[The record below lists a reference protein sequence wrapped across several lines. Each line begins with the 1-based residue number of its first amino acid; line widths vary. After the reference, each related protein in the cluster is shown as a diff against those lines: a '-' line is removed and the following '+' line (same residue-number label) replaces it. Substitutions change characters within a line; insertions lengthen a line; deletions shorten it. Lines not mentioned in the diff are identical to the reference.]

1 MSESDKFYFY
11 LYYACV
17 GFFTDDIYG
26 DLNTDEIKQ
35 FKYKFANACKD
46 FKFYLFGEK
55 ISYDI
60 DKLKEKI
67 QDIENCIF
75 KALNDEGEFIITIMN
90 GIINRHCIEHNN
102 LGINKLFTKYGVQML
117 LIFGLENNF
126 NKDELHKIIEAKLDS
141 HEISL
146 LNSLESGKILY
157 TNLNINFYKTLI
169 EYDKDKIKDILIF
182 LIGEVAYKRIV
193 DKFVINSG
201 FIIIIKIIEF
211 LLNKEY
217 IQKDFNHYRSRYV
230 VNSILPIKLKN
241 AIQNLDYK
249 IKIELIE
256 FLRSKPDFLEM
267 LESDEYGRNEVYELI
282 NLNYLDPKS
291 VQIKNKNNLIYI
303 YI

>member
-1 MSESDKFYFY
+1 
-11 LYYACV
+11 
-17 GFFTDDIYG
+17 
-26 DLNTDEIKQ
+26 
-35 FKYKFANACKD
+35 
-46 FKFYLFGEK
+46 
-55 ISYDI
+55 
-60 DKLKEKI
+60 
-67 QDIENCIF
+67 
-75 KALNDEGEFIITIMN
+75 MN